1 MYSELP
7 LFYWESTFLLLS
19 TKWSAV
25 EILLVERCSVVQA
38 MFVYDSNKASCG
50 VQSGDSCDSSLLPA
64 QSPFNSHSLYH
75 SVAFALNQNLN
86 TYRLLAYSNHNIS
99 TDISDDHFSFG
110 YNVSVFSFVSKSE
123 VKF

>member
-1 MYSELP
+1 ME
-7 LFYWESTFLLLS
+7 
-19 TKWSAV
+19 V
-25 EILLVERCSVVQA
+25 LLVERRSVVQA

-64 QSPFNSHSLYH
+64 QSPFNIHSLYH
-75 SVAFALNQNLN
+75 SVAFALSLN

-110 YNVSVFSFVSKSE
+110 FNVSVFSIVSKSE